1 MSYILIA
8 LAFFLLGVIS
18 FPLLAFLRAR
28 RDDYWDDSN
37 ITNMIRLLS
46 HVIAHPSDFAKMQ
59 YEDGKKPFWYLNK
72 DEFKQIVNTRPNT
85 IKKPFNHED

>member
-8 LAFFLLGVIS
+8 ISFFLLGVIS

-28 RDDYWDDSN
+28 RDDYWDNSN
-37 ITNMIRLLS
+37 VTNMIRLLS

-59 YEDGKKPFWYLNK
+59 YEGGKKPFWYLNK
-72 DEFKQIVNTRPNT
+72 DEFSDIVDSRP
-85 IKKPFNHED
+85 KKVVDIHKEHH